1 MKKQIK
7 LSQLIILV
15 FIILAAT
22 AIIIYSSLT
31 YNRFKASAT
40 GIIEAYG
47 IMLAGDLAFS
57 ASDFLFNENYPAL
70 EHIISE
76 YETRNFV
83 TELSILNTDNIV
95 VAGSLK
101 DELGKESKYISECDE
116 YKEICISG
124 YKNEEIRFI
133 RKVVIEEELLGQV
146 IIVLTL
152 DAMNME
158 LHRIILHFVFIG
170 AVFLTFCII
179 ISLLLSK
186 IISKPVQR
194 LNSAVRIFSESD
206 YRQLETGQW
215 ISELS
220 QLQDSYNVLAGK
232 LDRREKQL
240 KDAKTEAER
249 ANSAKSVFLANIS
262 HELRTPLNGITGFAS
277 LLNDTELDDS
287 QKMLLDKILI
297 SSETLTSII
306 RNLLDLIELESGL
319 CRLQK
324 EDFNFEHLMNR
335 LKHSIDVMLGGKQV
349 KFEYE
354 IRDDCKRVTGD
365 EERVE
370 QILVMLLNNSVKFTH
385 KGWIRVKIYWDE
397 TVIIQIDDTGIG
409 IPRDKQQEVFSL
421 LYQVE
426 NPLEKV
432 YRGVGIGL
440 SIVKLLVELMGG
452 EIQLKSSEGTGTAV
466 TIRLPLDRSV
476 PDPPDNPSGHEG
488 VSGLG
493 KKILLVE
500 DEAINRMYLKMAL
513 EKAGFT
519 VDDASDGMKAIELF
533 NRNDYC
539 LILMDIGLPGKNG
552 IDISMEIRKNPKYQV
567 VPVPIIAVTANTEE
581 EIRRKCKKAGI
592 TYFISKPVN
601 QRTLFDIIGTTL
613 SQS

>member
-31 YNRFKASAT
+31 YNRFKASAI

-158 LHRIILHFVFIG
+158 LHRIILHFVYIG

-194 LNSAVRIFSESD
+194 LNSAVRIFSESN

-232 LDRREKQL
+232 LDRWEKQL

-335 LKHSIDVMLGGKQV
+335 LKHSINVMLGGKQV

-397 TVIIQIDDTGIG
+397 MVIIQIDDTGIG

-432 YRGVGIGL
+432 HRGVGVGL

-476 PDPPDNPSGHEG
+476 PDHTDNPAGHEG

-552 IDISMEIRKNPKYQV
+552 IDISMEIRKKPKYQV
-567 VPVPIIAVTANTEE
+567 VPVPIIAVTANAEE